1 MIRGKRILLGICG
14 SIAAYKAPHFVRLLK
29 KEGAEVQCI
38 LTPDAHLFVTP
49 TALAT
54 VSQLPC
60 LTEFT
65 HSEDGTWNN
74 HVALAEWADVF
85 IIAPASANTLAKM
98 ATGRCDNLL
107 LATYLSAKCPVFFA
121 PAMDLDMY
129 RHPTTL
135 SNIQTL
141 QSFGNSLLEPG
152 TGFLASGLEG
162 KGRMMEPE
170 EMVEGLKSHFEMAQS
185 LNGKHWLVTAGP
197 TYENIDP
204 VRFIGNY
211 SSGKMGFAIAEALAH
226 AGAMVTLVSGPTS
239 QQTHHPNI
247 QVLRVTSALQ
257 MLDACLSVFP
267 HVNGVVKAAAVA
279 DYRPETRATE
289 KIKKS
294 SEELT
299 LKLVKNPDILATL
312 GQQKTHQ
319 KIIGFALETNNELE
333 HAQQKRIKKNADA
346 MVLNSLN
353 DEGAGFQTDTNKV
366 HWVTEEGCETWPL
379 LPKEEVAKLIVQ
391 KIVSL

>member
-54 VSQLPC
+54 VSLRPC

-65 HSEDGTWNN
+65 KSEDGTWNN

-107 LATYLSAKCPVFFA
+107 IATYLSAKCPVHFA

-129 RHPTTL
+129 RHPSTL
-135 SNIQTL
+135 SNISTL
-141 QSFGNSLLEPG
+141 QSFGNILLEPG

-170 EMVEGLKSHFEMAQS
+170 EMVNFLKIHFELAQQ
-185 LNGKHWLVTAGP
+185 LNGQHWLVTAGP

-211 SSGKMGFAIAEALAH
+211 SSGKMGFSIAEALAQS
-226 AGAMVTLVSGPTS
+226 GAKVTLVAGPTELE
-239 QQTHHPNI
+239 THHPNI
-247 QVLRVTSALQ
+247 QTIKITTALQ

-267 HVNGVVKAAAVA
+267 KVNGVIKAAAVA
-279 DYRPETRATE
+279 DYRPETIAPE
-289 KIKKS
+289 KVKKS
-294 SEELT
+294 SDTLT
-299 LKLVKNPDILATL
+299 LQLTKNPDILATL
-312 GQQKTHQ
+312 GKMKTNQ
-319 KIIGFALETNNELE
+319 KIIGFALETENALE
-333 HAQQKRIKKNADA
+333 YAQQKRINKHADA
-346 MVLNSLN
+346 IVLNSLKE
-353 DEGAGFQTDTNKV
+353 EGAGFQTDTNRV
-366 HWVTEEGCETWPL
+366 HWVTESGCESWPL